1 MLGATTSFELIRRD
15 LPAALDRTAKQPT
28 VERATERYLEA
39 ISSIKTVE
47 DFLSND
53 RVYNY
58 AMKAFGLEDM
68 TYAKAF
74 MRKVLVEGIDD
85 KESFANKL
93 TDNRYKDFAET
104 FNFARYD
111 KTAMAFDR
119 AQQGVVDKYVR
130 QTLEEDTGT
139 QSEGARLALYFE
151 RAAPSITTTYS
162 ILADSALMKVVQV
175 AFGLPPEMGALDID
189 KQAEIYGN
197 RLDIE
202 DLKDPEKLQKLLT
215 RFTAIYDTT
224 ETSAQATNPALALFG
239 SPSAGIDG
247 NLLLTLQSYRSGG
260 F

>member
-15 LPAALDRTAKQPT
+15 LPSAIDRTAKQPT

-39 ISSIKTVE
+39 LPSIKTVE
-47 DFLSND
+47 DFLSDD

-68 TYAKAF
+68 VYAKAF
-74 MRKVLVEGIDD
+74 MRKVLVEGVDD

-93 TDNRYKDFAET
+93 TDNRYKEFAET
-104 FNFARYD
+104 FNFARYGT
-111 KTAMAFDR
+111 TAMAFDR
-119 AQQGVVDKYVR
+119 TQQGVVDKYVR
-130 QTLEEDTGT
+130 QTLEEDTGA

-175 AFGLPPEMGALDID
+175 AFGIPSEIGALDID
-189 KQAEIYGN
+189 KQAAIYEQ

-202 DLKDPEKLQKLLT
+202 DLKDPEKLQNLLT
-215 RFTAIYDTT
+215 RFTAMYDAT
-224 ETSAQATNPALALFG
+224 ETPTPAASPALALFQ
-239 SPSAGIDG
+239 SSSAGIDG